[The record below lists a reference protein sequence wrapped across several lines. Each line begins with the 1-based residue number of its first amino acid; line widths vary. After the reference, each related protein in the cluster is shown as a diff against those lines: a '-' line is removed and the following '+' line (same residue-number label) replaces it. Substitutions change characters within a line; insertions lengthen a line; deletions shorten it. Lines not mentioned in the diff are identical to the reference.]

1 MKNSNK
7 ETGSKGVKAKPE
19 AAHGLRELFENQ
31 LKDIYWAEKSLIK
44 AMPNVIK
51 NVTSPDLVNVLSEH
65 LKLTEEQ
72 VLRCEEIFEELGKN
86 PESKECEAMK
96 GLIKEGEEIMEMTVK
111 GGVRDAGIIA
121 ATQKIEHYEIASYG
135 TLKSYAGLLG
145 EDEVVSMLE
154 ETLEQEKEADI
165 ALTEIAESEINVEA
179 MEYEEESS
187 NNKR

>member
-31 LKDIYWAEKSLIK
+31 LKDIYWAEKALIK
-44 AMPNVIK
+44 AMPKVIR
-51 NVTSPDLVNVLSEH
+51 NVTSPALVDALNEH

-72 VLRCEEIFEELGKN
+72 VLRCEEIFEALGKK
-86 PESKECEAMK
+86 PEAKECEAMK
-96 GLIKEGEEIMEMTVK
+96 GLIKEGEDIMEMTVK
-111 GGVRDAGIIA
+111 GVVRDAGIIA
-121 ATQKIEHYEIASYG
+121 AMQKIEHYEIASYG

-154 ETLEQEKEADI
+154 ETLEQEKEADVV
-165 ALTEIAESEINVEA
+165 LTEIAESEINVEA
-179 MEYEEESS
+179 MEFEEQESS
-187 NNKR
+187 KER